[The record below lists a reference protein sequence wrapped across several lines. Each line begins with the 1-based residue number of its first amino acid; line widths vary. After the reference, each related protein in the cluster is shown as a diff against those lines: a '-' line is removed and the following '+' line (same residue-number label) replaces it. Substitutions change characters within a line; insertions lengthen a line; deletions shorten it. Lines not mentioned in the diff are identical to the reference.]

1 MYSTLKAQIFQ
12 ARSVHNSVMEHR
24 NICNHPYLSQLHAEE
39 AMLFT
44 YPLKFWLVLRKN
56 EGRVKNKV
64 QEMAFFANL
73 CLHFPFLHSER
84 PTKG

>member
-44 YPLKFWLVLRKN
+44 NPLKFLLVLRKN

-64 QEMAFFANL
+64 QEMAFFCQSLSAL
-73 CLHFPFLHSER
+73 PFPSF
-84 PTKG
+84 